1 MEFKKYQINRRRRY
15 LSLIGEQHTGKR
27 KSLEIII
34 KESGSDLSVE
44 EMAEICFTPSKEEQ
58 RLHIK
63 ELKLTCNR
71 CRTDEH
77 LVAVPIVLNHK
88 NGLCDNV
95 EYYCA
100 KETRSLLYSKCW
112 NHVQS
117 YENRKGETGLKL
129 IQDIE

>member
-1 MEFKKYQINRRRRY
+1 MEFKKYQINRRRKY

-27 KSLEIII
+27 RSLEIII

-44 EMAEICFTPSKEEQ
+44 EMAEICFMPSKEEQ

-71 CRTDEH
+71 CQTNEH
-77 LVAVPIVLNHK
+77 LVAVPIVLNHM